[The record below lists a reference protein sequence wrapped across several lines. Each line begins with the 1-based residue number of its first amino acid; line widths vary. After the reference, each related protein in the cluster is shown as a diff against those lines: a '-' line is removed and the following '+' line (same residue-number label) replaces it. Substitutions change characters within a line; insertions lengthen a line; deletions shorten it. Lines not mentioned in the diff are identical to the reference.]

1 MYVGKSSRAL
11 LVVAAALLACAAHV
25 APVAARVAAADEG
38 ALAASVP
45 LAPGAPGAPTP
56 PLPPEAAL
64 AYVTGTAFSPEQLW
78 VRVAGETRLLGE
90 GQQPLVAPDGL
101 VLAAATTTG
110 AGPALVVY
118 ATATGARALS
128 YGNAALAS
136 VVPLAFSAD
145 STYLAVAVTSDAV
158 RNVAKGSSLVEIDL
172 DTGVAETIAHGI
184 VRGASFAPG
193 ESDAIAY
200 GLASSQSERAV
211 TNVFLRE
218 TVSTQLTH
226 DGRSLNPVWGADGI
240 VYDHERRRHLEFP
253 EYQLWLDPAN
263 GDRPRQL
270 THVHVGPLV
279 AGLVPIAFSSNGAQ
293 LLAEF
298 EGQDT
303 SAAWTVVSASGQAR
317 ELRSGHHSLMAAGI
331 SGDGTTVLLDE
342 DSFENPPSSGRI
354 VTMPFAGG
362 PTQTLLA
369 HGGQASWNDG

>member
-1 MYVGKSSRAL
+1 MYVGKGSRAL
-11 LVVAAALLACAAHV
+11 LVVAAALLGYAAHV
-25 APVAARVAAADEG
+25 APVAAHVAARVVTADDG
-38 ALAASVP
+38 ARAA
-45 LAPGAPGAPTP
+45 ATPGAPTP

-64 AYVTGTAFSPEQLW
+64 AYVTGTATSPEQLW
-78 VRVAGETRLLGE
+78 VRVGGESRLLGE

-101 VLAAATTTG
+101 VLAAAT
-110 AGPALVVY
+110 GPALVVY
-118 ATATGARALS
+118 ATTTGARLLG
-128 YGNAALAS
+128 YGNAASVS

-145 STYLAVAVTSDAV
+145 STYLAVAVNSDAV
-158 RNVAKGSSLVEIDL
+158 RNVAKRSSLVEIDL

-184 VRGASFAPG
+184 VRGASFAPD

-200 GLASSQSERAV
+200 GLASSEGERAV

-218 TVSTQLTH
+218 TVSVQLTH

-253 EYQLWLDPAN
+253 EYQIWLDPAN

-279 AGLVPIAFSSNGAQ
+279 AGLVPIAFSPGGAQ

-331 SGDGTTVLLDE
+331 SEDGTTVLLDE

-362 PTQTLLA
+362 PTQTLVA